1 MLRNSATLQRLVNS
15 ARATLNTPHKQVGE
29 DLIDWMH
36 RLAKTG
42 RMIEEIVKIT
52 GVSYV
57 NVEYWAV
64 LNGYADSPNHMEHL
78 GKVR

>member
-42 RMIEEIVKIT
+42 RTIDEIVEIT
-52 GVSYV
+52 GVPYV
-57 NVEYWAV
+57 SVEYWFV
-64 LNGYADSPNHMEHL
+64 LNGYDDSHRYLELL
-78 GKVR
+78 GEVR